1 MCESYHAS
9 ACAESGIES
18 GSEVRREAAPSLESQ
33 SNPCGAGPIAEIRAK
48 RCRSWYCSHC
58 CKGKGLS
65 VRRKLIKALG
75 QFQAVQMWTLTVDPS
90 LFDGDPQAAYEYL
103 SAKRC
108 VAELVRTLRD
118 QGLLLSDRY
127 FYVIEFHKSGFP
139 HIHIIFDAK
148 FIAHRA
154 IQDRWD
160 LFRPSW
166 VGPVQGKRPGFG
178 MVRFSQ
184 RSDGKRTEFESPEHA
199 ANYACKYLIK
209 HPEEGYPE
217 WVLNS
222 KRRIVRY
229 RSSRGLFNALTGC
242 EEVPPPEVVEEEPIA
257 AVTVPEPQG
266 DGVETCCGDETC
278 WCPVCRGDGLSTVAE
293 RVSRCGKESVLLTRY
308 PAGEDGVE
316 RREFRRR
323 LVVPFDEVSQRLGR
337 APIGGG
343 VDLAPAEAAELERQF
358 GYVPSSLADAGPS
371 SVDREFVSKPPV
383 LVPPSPVPSAPPLP
397 LLLACPLGPCRAEA
411 ATVPEALRHLRDGH
425 GVIGDPA
432 WELLEVAIERLPSER
447 SRSVWGDAVERL
459 LLQLGGE
466 VEEAA
471 S

>member
-1 MCESYHAS
+1 MCEESYHAS

-18 GSEVRREAAPSLESQ
+18 ESEVRREAAPSLESQ
-33 SNPCGAGPIAEIRAK
+33 SNPCGPVPIAEVRAK
-48 RCRSWYCSHC
+48 RCRSWYCQTC
-58 CKGKGLS
+58 CKGKGLA

-75 QFQAVQMWTLTVDPS
+75 QFQAVQMWTLTVDPT

-127 FYVIEFHKSGFP
+127 FYVIEFHKNGFP

-148 FIAHRA
+148 FISHQA
-154 IQDRWD
+154 IQDRWN

-166 VGPVQGKRPGFG
+166 AGPVEGKRPAFG
-178 MVRFSQ
+178 MVRFS
-184 RSDGKRTEFESPEHA
+184 RREDGKRAEFESVEHA
-199 ANYACKYLIK
+199 ACYVTAYLVK
-209 HPEEGYPE
+209 HPEYGYPE

-229 RSSRGLFNALTGC
+229 RSSRGLFNALTGS
-242 EEVPPPEVVEEEPIA
+242 EEAPSPEVIEEEPIA
-257 AVTVPEPQG
+257 AVPVPGPEG

-278 WCPVCRGDGLSTVAE
+278 WCPACRGEGLSTVGE
-293 RVSRCGKESVLLTRY
+293 RVERCGKETNLFDRY

-358 GYVPSSLADAGPS
+358 GYVPSSIQRGDVSRSGLCCPFGDDERHGSVRAFLTHLRESHGLAGERAFDLLEEAIDAIPAGKARSAWADA
-371 SVDREFVSKPPV
+371 
-383 LVPPSPVPSAPPLP
+383 L
-397 LLLACPLGPCRAEA
+397 
-411 ATVPEALRHLRDGH
+411 
-425 GVIGDPA
+425 
-432 WELLEVAIERLPSER
+432 
-447 SRSVWGDAVERL
+447 ERL
-459 LLQLGGE
+459 LVHCGGE
-466 VEEAA
+466 VDSIGDVAGSCERGETA
-471 S
+471 

>member
-9 ACAESGIES
+9 ACLESGIES
-18 GSEVRREAAPSLESQ
+18 ENEVRREAAPSLESQ
-33 SNPCGAGPIAEIRAK
+33 SKPCGAGPVAELRAK
-48 RCRSWYCSHC
+48 RCRSWYCPHC
-58 CKGKGLS
+58 CKAKGLF
-65 VRRKLIKALG
+65 VRKKLVKALG
-75 QFQAVQMWTLTVDPS
+75 GFQSLQMWTLTVDPS
-90 LFDGDPQAAYEYL
+90 LFGGDPQAAYEYL

-118 QGLLLSDRY
+118 QGLLLSERY

-148 FIAHRA
+148 FIPHQA
-154 IQDRWD
+154 IQDRWN

-166 VGPVQGKRPGFG
+166 AGPAEGKRPGFG

-184 RSDGKRTEFESPEHA
+184 RIDGKRTEFESPEHA

-229 RSSRGLFNALTGC
+229 RSSRGLFNALTGS
-242 EEVPPPEVVEEEPIA
+242 EETPPPEVVEEEPIA
-257 AVTVPEPQG
+257 SAGPVPLG

-278 WCPVCRGDGLSTVAE
+278 WCPACRGEGLSTVAE

-323 LVVPFDEVSQRLGR
+323 LVVPFNEVSQRLGR

-343 VDLAPAEAAELERQF
+343 VDLAPAEAAALERQF
-358 GYVPSSLADAGPS
+358 GYVPSSIQADDDSRSGLCCPFGDDERHG
-371 SVDREFVSKPPV
+371 SV
-383 LVPPSPVPSAPPLP
+383 
-397 LLLACPLGPCRAEA
+397 RAFL
-411 ATVPEALRHLRDGH
+411 THLRESH
-425 GVIGDPA
+425 GVSGERAFD
-432 WELLEVAIERLPSER
+432 LLEEAIDAMPAGEA
-447 SRSVWGDAVERL
+447 RSVWGDAVERL
-459 LLQLGGE
+459 LVQFGGD